1 MNGIRWSVQQASVA
15 AGPVAAEPV
24 RLAPAWWA
32 SAVSFLVVVAAAVW
46 GPTPG
51 DPTWWMVAELA
62 LVAVFGLGGALT
74 AAWFAE
80 SARRRGRDLA
90 LVALFVAGFLLLQ
103 ASLRLVGT
111 LGRFYGWEG

>member
-1 MNGIRWSVQQASVA
+1 MNGIRVQQTSPAT
-15 AGPVAAEPV
+15 GPADAEPAG
-24 RLAPAWWA
+24 LARAWWA
-32 SAVSFLVVVAAAVW
+32 AAVSFLVVVAAAVW

-51 DPTWWMVAELA
+51 DPTWWMVLELA
-62 LVAVFGLGGALT
+62 LVAVLGLGGALT
-74 AAWFAE
+74 SAWLAE

-111 LGRFYGWEG
+111 LGRFYGWDA